1 MKFAIQNICIVNSS
15 CAHPPGQYW
24 GIFPHWPLPLLSS
37 RVGKAVH
44 CFART
49 SFFSSPNDWSRK
61 FWGVNIIPL
70 TNVAYGYKS
79 LINNRTLNLL
89 NRKKGLSLIKS
100 LHILWPRELFEF
112 KRIYIQL
119 SISHQYF
126 EILRPVPNW
135 YTAICPQTYYQLFQE
150 VNSFPRASG
159 NRCNTWLPQTTRF
172 KIS

>member
-1 MKFAIQNICIVNSS
+1 VLI
-15 CAHPPGQYW
+15 PPGNIEVFSQIDHYHYCRQ
-24 GIFPHWPLPLLSS
+24 GLEKPCTVLH
-37 RVGKAVH
+37 AVH
-44 CFART
+44 SFPLRT
-49 SFFSSPNDWSRK
+49 IGLANS
-61 FWGVNIIPL
+61 WGVNIIPL

-135 YTAICPQTYYQLFQE
+135 YTTICPQTYYQLFQE